1 MNFYSGEI
9 GKINNVENDDVLIGK
24 IYQSIINAMEKF
36 NEIYNLNID
45 TFNNPEYKTWYTK
58 AKIDLEKNLW
68 K

>member
-1 MNFYSGEI
+1 
-9 GKINNVENDDVLIGK
+9 
-24 IYQSIINAMEKF
+24 MEKF

-68 K
+68 KQKIRNSKKTPIIVCNYVSNY